1 MIPAPEFVVS
11 GDGTRIAVEA
21 VGAGPPLVI
30 TTGALQGRAGVRL
43 LAQAL
48 ADRFTV
54 HVWDRRG
61 RGDSGGVPDPAL
73 DPLGPDGETL
83 VAAEVADLAA
93 VVEHAGAGHAGGE
106 HAGGGHAGG
115 GHAGGGHAGSGHA
128 GGGHA
133 APAHYAHSAGAVLAL
148 EAVMRGVPAGRVV
161 AHEAPWR
168 VGGADADG
176 RRDLAV
182 ATMTALREG
191 RDDDA
196 AAAFLG
202 GFPAA
207 APAPVERLRTT
218 PFWAG
223 TVALAPSLPH
233 DVALVTRDV
242 LPAARLAGLSVPL
255 LALDGAASPAWVRDA
270 IAALAAAVPG
280 AEHRTMPGQEHFV
293 VPAVLAPVVAEY
305 LEGGAAVR
313 GSVGG
318 GR

>member
-1 MIPAPEFVVS
+1 MTATPGHVTVTSA
-11 GDGTRIAVEA
+11 DGTPIAVET
-21 VGAGPPLVI
+21 VGAGPPLVL
-30 TTGALQGRAGVRL
+30 TTGALQGRAGARL

-61 RGDSGGVPDPAL
+61 RGDSGGAPDPAL
-73 DPLGPDGETL
+73 DPLGPDGEAL

-93 VVEHAGAGHAGGE
+93 VVDHAGGT
-106 HAGGGHAGG
+106 
-115 GHAGGGHAGSGHA
+115 
-128 GGGHA
+128 
-133 APAHYAHSAGAVLAL
+133 PAHYAHSAGAVLVL
-148 EAVMRGVPAGRVV
+148 EAVMRGVPARRVV

-168 VGGADADG
+168 VDGADPGA

-182 ATMTALREG
+182 ATMSALREG

-223 TVALAPSLPH
+223 TVALARSLPH
-233 DVALVTRDV
+233 DVALVTRDA
-242 LPAARLAGLSVPL
+242 LPAGRLAALTVSL
-255 LALDGAASPAWVRDA
+255 LALDGGASPGWVRDA
-270 IAALAAAVPG
+270 VAALAATVPG
-280 AEHRTMPGQEHFV
+280 AEHRTMEGQEHVV
-293 VPAVLAPVVAEY
+293 VPVVLAPVVADF
-305 LEGGAAVR
+305 LAR
-313 GSVGG
+313 
-318 GR
+318 